1 MNEFNWKKN
10 GVCLCYRCALTR
22 SYRAKE
28 CRRWHEHELTWTA
41 CARALRRFPFAL
53 HCTGSTRFEQPL
65 RSVDQAMGGG
75 VDLRYYSTPV
85 HAAAFVLPEFARRLF
100 G

>member
-1 MNEFNWKKN
+1 MNLTGRRMGLF
-10 GVCLCYRCALTR
+10 VLSLCTHSVVQIQRMSEVA
-22 SYRAKE
+22 RAHLD
-28 CRRWHEHELTWTA
+28 RV

-53 HCTGSTRFEQPL
+53 HSAGSTRFEQPL
-65 RSVDQAMGGG
+65 RSVDQAMSGG
-75 VDLRYYSTPV
+75 VDLRYYSTPI